1 MAIIKPLNPSH
12 QLQLLRA
19 LSVRKEFSL
28 DEKQYFHL
36 LLKGY
41 EGEKRWREY
50 LNGFPSEIPIL
61 FDLTL
66 KSNHT
71 IFQVDALMVHQH
83 HITFFEIKNF
93 SGNFTIKDGH
103 WYHSNK
109 EIKNPLIQIERN
121 QTLIRQFVDQHHL
134 QLTFDYLLVFV
145 NPEFM
150 LYDSKPRKK
159 LILPPQI
166 PNLIRN
172 LSQMRHTPTIHHTK
186 IIQTLLTHQTES
198 PLFFTPKYTYQEL
211 AKGLFC
217 KKCRNK
223 MERKA
228 NRVICP
234 TCKSQCSLENALLD
248 LIHDFSILFP
258 ALKVTNQVIFNWC
271 NGIISKSTIRRVL
284 LNNYSLKGS
293 GRGIYYERK

>member
-150 LYDSKPRKK
+150 LSPTNPKSNKKFKPNASHPHNPSHKDYSNF
-159 LILPPQI
+159 INP
-166 PNLIRN
+166 
-172 LSQMRHTPTIHHTK
+172 S
-186 IIQTLLTHQTES
+186 
-198 PLFFTPKYTYQEL
+198 
-211 AKGLFC
+211 
-217 KKCRNK
+217 
-223 MERKA
+223 
-228 NRVICP
+228 NRVSIVRHSRVYISGI
-234 TCKSQCSLENALLD
+234 SQRA
-248 LIHDFSILFP
+248 IL
-258 ALKVTNQVIFNWC
+258 
-271 NGIISKSTIRRVL
+271 
-284 LNNYSLKGS
+284 
-293 GRGIYYERK
+293 